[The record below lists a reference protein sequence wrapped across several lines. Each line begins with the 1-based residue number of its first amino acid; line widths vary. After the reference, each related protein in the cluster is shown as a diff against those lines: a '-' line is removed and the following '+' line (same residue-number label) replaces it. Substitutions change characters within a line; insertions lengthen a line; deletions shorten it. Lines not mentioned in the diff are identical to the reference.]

1 MNFYFKRILMTVPTL
16 LGISLITFVLLQAL
30 PGDPVQGLA
39 GDRADPAVL
48 ERIRQDIGTD
58 RPVVLQYFGY
68 LKLLMQGE
76 LGRSHYTNRSVRSDI
91 AQKLPNT
98 ILLAA
103 TAMLFS
109 TCFGILLGIFMAVN
123 RGTIWDRLA
132 LILSTGGI
140 SLPVFWLGLL
150 LIYLFS
156 FKLQLFPPAGMGSG
170 FGGLVFLALPAATLG
185 LSSAA
190 ALARITR
197 TSMLEVL
204 SQPYITTARAKGLS
218 GRVVVFKHAFKNTLI
233 PVVTLIGLDFG
244 SYLNGSIL
252 TETIFGWDGIGRYA
266 VEGIFQRDYPVIMGC
281 VLTGALL
288 FVLVNLAVDLL
299 YGLLDPRISHA
310 TAESQP

>member
-1 MNFYFKRILMTVPTL
+1 MTFYVKRILLTVPTL
-16 LGISLITFVLLQAL
+16 LGISIITFVLLQAL

-48 ERIRQDIGTD
+48 ERIRQDMGTD
-58 RPVVLQYFGY
+58 RPVVLQYAGY
-68 LKLLMQGE
+68 LMMLMRGE
-76 LGRSHYTNRSVRSDI
+76 LGRSLYTNNSVRGDI

-103 TAMLFS
+103 AAMLFS
-109 TCFGILLGIFMAVN
+109 TIMGILLGIFMAVN
-123 RGTIWDRLA
+123 RGTFWDRLA
-132 LILSTGGI
+132 LMLSTGGI

-150 LIYLFS
+150 LIYLFA
-156 FKLQLFPPAGMGSG
+156 FRLQLLPPAGMGSG
-170 FGGLVFLALPAATLG
+170 PGALAFLVLPASTLG

-218 GRVVVFKHAFKNTLI
+218 APVVVFKHAFKNTLI

-299 YGLLDPRISHA
+299 YGLLDPRIGCA
-310 TAESQP
+310 AAEPH

>member
-1 MNFYFKRILMTVPTL
+1 MNFYLKRIFMTLPTL
-16 LGISLITFVLLQAL
+16 LGISMITFVLLQAL

-48 ERIRQDIGTD
+48 ERIRRDMGTD

-68 LKLLMQGE
+68 LKLLLQGE
-76 LGRSHYTNRSVRSDI
+76 LGRSLYTNSSVRSDI
-91 AQKLPNT
+91 ARKLPNT
-98 ILLAA
+98 LLLAA
-103 TAMLFS
+103 AAMLFS
-109 TCFGILLGIFMAVN
+109 TLLGILLGIFMAVN
-123 RGTIWDRLA
+123 RGTVWDRAA
-132 LILSTGGI
+132 LMLSTGGI

-150 LIYLFS
+150 LVYVFS
-156 FKLQLFPPAGMGSG
+156 FKLQVLPPAGMGSTCS
-170 FGGLVFLALPAATLG
+170 GLVFLVLPASTLG

-218 GRVVVFKHAFKNTLI
+218 APVVVFKHAFKNTLI

-299 YGLLDPRISHA
+299 YGLLDPRIA
-310 TAESQP
+310 QAQAELQP

>member
-1 MNFYFKRILMTVPTL
+1 MNFYCKRILMTVPTL
-16 LGISLITFVLLQAL
+16 LGISIITFVLLQAL

-48 ERIRQDIGTD
+48 ERIRRDMGTD
-58 RPVVLQYFGY
+58 RPIALQYFGY

-103 TAMLFS
+103 AAMLFS
-109 TCFGILLGIFMAVN
+109 TCFGILLGIFMAVK
-123 RGTIWDRLA
+123 RGTVWDRLA

-218 GRVVVFKHAFKNTLI
+218 SRVVVFKHAFKNTLI

-299 YGLLDPRISHA
+299 YGILDPRISHSP
-310 TAESQP
+310 AESQP

>member
-1 MNFYFKRILMTVPTL
+1 MNFYLKRIIMTVPTL
-16 LGISLITFVLLQAL
+16 VGISIVTFVLLQAL

-39 GDRADPAVL
+39 GDRADQAVL
-48 ERIRQDIGTD
+48 ERIRRDMGTD
-58 RPVVLQYFGY
+58 RPVVMQYAGY
-68 LKLLMQGE
+68 LKLIMQGE
-76 LGRSHYTNRSVRSDI
+76 LGRSLYTNSSVRADI
-91 AQKLPNT
+91 ARKLPNT
-98 ILLAA
+98 LLLAA
-103 TAMLFS
+103 AAMLFS
-109 TCFGILLGIFMAVN
+109 TLFGILLGIFMAVF
-123 RGTIWDRLA
+123 RGTFWDRMA

-150 LIYLFS
+150 LVYLFS
-156 FKLQLFPPAGMGSG
+156 FRLQLLPPAGMGSG
-170 FGGLVFLALPAATLG
+170 FSGLVFLVLPAATLG
-185 LSSAA
+185 LNSAA

-197 TSMLEVL
+197 TGMLDVL
-204 SQPYITTARAKGLS
+204 SQPYITTARAKGVS
-218 GRVVVFKHAFKNTLI
+218 APVVIFKHAFKNTLI

-299 YGLLDPRISHA
+299 YGLIDPRIA
-310 TAESQP
+310 RAPAEPLS